1 MRNFMSI
8 NKGLP
13 KDDDKALYLA
23 VKLSNENELS
33 QFEQYGGM
41 ANARFFG
48 GFFLGQAYDVNGH
61 ACLGIRLES
70 VTHWKYA
77 TV

>member
-1 MRNFMSI
+1 MQNFMSV

-13 KDDDKALYLA
+13 KDDDKALYLD

-33 QFEQYGGM
+33 QFEQDGGM

-48 GFFLGQAYDVNGH
+48 GFFLGQAYDENGH
-61 ACLGIRLES
+61 VCLGIRLES

-77 TV
+77 IV